1 MQPDTPIERFAAEQV
16 TSRLGRIVFEVKRC
30 AKSLDA
36 ANVHDLRVAVRRF
49 NQSLRSFASLLP
61 RGEVKRIRRL
71 AKSVMELSAELRDRD
86 VALEWLAAAKVSPR
100 AAVRSRIAAR
110 RREVEKPLADL
121 LRRMSK
127 RDFSSRWRS
136 RLNLDGA

>member
-1 MQPDTPIERFAAEQV
+1 VHSETPIERFAAEQV

-30 AKSLDA
+30 GKSLDA
-36 ANVHDLRVAVRRF
+36 DNVHDLRVAIRRF

-61 RGEVKRIRRL
+61 RGEVRRIRRQ
-71 AKSVMELSAELRDRD
+71 AKEVMELSSELRDRD
-86 VALEWLAAAKVSPR
+86 VALAWLAAANVSPR
-100 AAVRSRIAAR
+100 SSVHGRIAGR
-110 RREVEKPLADL
+110 RREFEKPLADT
-121 LRRMSK
+121 LRRMAK